1 MSVNRRGL
9 AGEAGYSLLELLVSA
24 AIMLVVT
31 GAIFQLLNPAQGT
44 AKAQPEVADMQQRV
58 RVATDTMYRDLVM
71 AGAGPYQGATTG
83 SLMNY
88 FAPILPYR
96 AGALN
101 NDAAAGI
108 YYRPDAIT
116 LVYVPNTASQT
127 SISTA
132 MPQPSSEIKVNPQP
146 NCPPDGNNLCGFQDG
161 MSLIIFDATGA
172 WDSFEVFNVQDAAL
186 HMNHRGYAF
195 QKAYDVGASIVQAD
209 FHTYYLDAVNDDLMH
224 YDGLSTDLPV
234 ADHIVG
240 LNFQYYGDPNP
251 PLAPKPVIGV
261 ANCLFD
267 TSGNSLLPTLPAT
280 SGSLVEL
287 TGAMLSDGPWC
298 GVGGS
303 SQFDADLFRVRKVR
317 VTIRAEVAD
326 ASLRGVNPT
335 LFARPGTSTGG
346 ERFVPDFT
354 MAFEVTPRNLNLAR

>member
-1 MSVNRRGL
+1 MSATRKIPTN
-9 AGEAGYSLLELLVSA
+9 EAGYSLLELLVSA
-24 AIMLVVT
+24 AIMLAVT
-31 GAIFQLLNPAQGT
+31 GAIFQLMNPSQGISQT
-44 AKAQPEVADMQQRV
+44 QPEVADMQQRL
-58 RVATDTMYRDLVM
+58 RVATDMMYKDLVM

-83 SLMNY
+83 SLMSY
-88 FAPILPYR
+88 FTPVLPYR

-101 NDAAAGI
+101 NDAAAGV

-127 SISTA
+127 TIRTA

-146 NCPPDGNNLCGFQDG
+146 NCPPDTDDLCGFTDG
-161 MSLIIFDATGA
+161 MSLLIFDNTGA
-172 WDSFEVFNVQDAAL
+172 WDSFEVFNVQSSAL

-195 QKAYDVGASIVQAD
+195 QKAYDVGANIVQAE
-209 FHTYYLDAVNDDLMH
+209 FHTYYLDTATNQLMH
-224 YDGLSTDLPV
+224 YDGLATELPV
-234 ADHIVG
+234 ADDVVG
-240 LNFQYYGDPNP
+240 LSFQYYGDPNP

-267 TSGNSLLPTLPAT
+267 TSGNSVLPTLPAT

-317 VTIRAEVAD
+317 VTVRTQAGD
-326 ASLRGVNPT
+326 ARFRGVNTT
-335 LFARPGTSTGG
+335 LFAQPGTSRGG
-346 ERFVPDFT
+346 ERFIPDFA
-354 MAFEVTPRNLNLAR
+354 MSFEVSPRNLNLSR